1 MVANTE
7 NAAAGSSG
15 ELVNPWLLATAAAD
29 YAVDAWQ
36 RTLLYADIRRQRGNQ
51 YREHLAE
58 ARPNVLNFPA
68 ELVMAGADLPRPVNY
83 GLMRIVPG
91 PDAPVDETRRPFI
104 VVDPRAG
111 HGPGIAGFKPDS
123 EIGAALRAGHP
134 CYFVGFLPDPVPGQ
148 TVEDV
153 MRAEAAFV
161 RKVAELH
168 PKSWGKPAVIGNC
181 QAGWQVLMTA
191 AVWPELFGPIIVA
204 GAPVSYWAGTNPMR
218 YLGGLLGGS
227 WLTALTSDL
236 GAGRFDGAW
245 LVENFENLNPAN
257 TLWGKQYKVYSEVD
271 TEGPRYLEFEKY
283 WGGHV
288 FLGAEEIQYIVDNL
302 FIGNK
307 LATAELST
315 SDGVRIDLRNI
326 RSPIVVFCSYG
337 DNISPPGQA
346 LGWITDLYR
355 DDPDVAAHGQT
366 IVYATHESIGHLGIF
381 VSGSIGRRE
390 HREFTANIDI
400 IDLLPPGIFRA
411 EVKDHPDGVPAG
423 ELMDKQYLMSIRGSG
438 IDEIRGIVKP
448 DQVSER
454 RFAAEARV
462 SDINLALYRNLW
474 QPWVRALSTPSSA
487 HWLEVFQP
495 VRFGFEWWSDRHP
508 LAPLVRD
515 AATRVREHRV
525 QLAPDNP
532 FLQMQTQ
539 FSNTIV
545 DVLNTYRDA
554 RDGAAAWW
562 FNALYGSP
570 WMRALA
576 GQGLSDDARAR
587 PHPGES
593 PEAHAYMQ
601 HELAQL
607 DASVDEGGFHEALVR
622 SLFYLIHARGE
633 ANGRD
638 FRHIW
643 RIVRVRLG
651 DVVADES
658 AFRRLARRQT
668 LLVQRRPE
676 AAIAAIPKLLVDVP
690 AETIRGGITATEELA
705 TCCGGL
711 SDEEKQRQRQVV
723 ALFEQALS
731 QKPAS
736 TRAGAPKA
744 AARAR
749 STAPSKKRKAATT
762 ATRQRPRNRR
772 AHAKPKR

>member
-1 MVANTE
+1 
-7 NAAAGSSG
+7 
-15 ELVNPWLLATAAAD
+15 
-29 YAVDAWQ
+29 
-36 RTLLYADIRRQRGNQ
+36 
-51 YREHLAE
+51 
-58 ARPNVLNFPA
+58 
-68 ELVMAGADLPRPVNY
+68 
-83 GLMRIVPG
+83 
-91 PDAPVDETRRPFI
+91 
-104 VVDPRAG
+104 
-111 HGPGIAGFKPDS
+111 
-123 EIGAALRAGHP
+123 
-134 CYFVGFLPDPVPGQ
+134 
-148 TVEDV
+148 
-153 MRAEAAFV
+153 
-161 RKVAELH
+161 
-168 PKSWGKPAVIGNC
+168 
-181 QAGWQVLMTA
+181 
-191 AVWPELFGPIIVA
+191 
-204 GAPVSYWAGTNPMR
+204 
-218 YLGGLLGGS
+218 
-227 WLTALTSDL
+227 
-236 GAGRFDGAW
+236 
-245 LVENFENLNPAN
+245 
-257 TLWGKQYKVYSEVD
+257 
-271 TEGPRYLEFEKY
+271 KY

-288 FLGAEEIQYIVDNL
+288 FLGSDEIQYIVDNL

-307 LATAELST
+307 LATAELTT

-381 VSGSIGRRE
+381 VSGSVGRKE

-411 EVKDHPDGVPAG
+411 EVKAHPDGVPAR

-454 RFAAEARV
+454 RFAAAARV

-532 FLQMQTQ
+532 FLQVQTQ
-539 FSNTIV
+539 LSDAIV
-545 DVLNTYRDA
+545 RALDAYRDL

-593 PEAHAYMQ
+593 PEARAYMQ

-643 RIVRVRLG
+643 RIVRARLG
-651 DVVADES
+651 DVVEDEA

-676 AAIAAIPKLLVDVP
+676 AAIAAIPKLLEGVP
-690 AETIRGGITATEELA
+690 ADVIRGGITATEELA

-711 SDEEKQRQRQVV
+711 SEEEKQRQREVV
-723 ALFEQALS
+723 ALFEKALP
-731 QKPAS
+731 QKAAS
-736 TRAGAPKA
+736 TRAGAPAKA

-749 STAPSKKRKAATT
+749 STARSKKQAAAGSTC
-762 ATRQRPRNRR
+762 AGPRSRR
-772 AHAKPKR
+772 APSTPRR